1 MLKPRESIAKLSP
14 YHSPIV
20 SRDGL
25 SLDLNESMA
34 GCSPRVLARL
44 HSLSSAEVSLY
55 PQREVGERLVANFL
69 GIEPEQVL
77 LTNGMDE
84 ALSLVFTSYLDPNDE
99 LLFADPTFVM
109 YPTLGEALGAQLVRL
124 QSCEDLTLPV
134 ADFLARISPRTRVI
148 AIANPNNPT
157 GLAVSRD
164 DLLKVPE
171 AAPNAAVVIDE
182 AYFEF
187 CGAALTCRTMIP
199 DLARHPN
206 LFVAR
211 TFSKAYGLA
220 GLRLGVLTGA
230 AEQIDYLR
238 RLSLPF
244 NVNAVALA
252 CLEEAL
258 ADRAFLSEH
267 VAQVKRV
274 GANRCESEGI
284 RRVDAAARSSGPR
297 LIGKPRLRWMC
308 AGHRW
313 DAPTDGWSAA
323 GNSRGDHGDPTP
335 LMMEGRASPPDRY
348 TAATLC
354 GRARRPS
361 LHYCVTGA
369 NAARNQATYPHD
381 HDPAL
386 DPLQH
391 LHDLCLVWPSEIST
405 RAAVQGHRHQL
416 AHRFCGILF
425 SGTRQSHRLL
435 RVHDSAVEDHPGWS
449 SH

>member
-1 MLKPRESIAKLSP
+1 MLKPRESIARLSP
-14 YHSPIV
+14 YQSPIV

-44 HSLSSAEVSLY
+44 RSLSAADVALY

-69 GIEPEQVL
+69 GIAPEQVL

-84 ALSLVFTSYLDPNDE
+84 ALSLVFTTYLGPGDE

-109 YPTLGEALGAQLVRL
+109 YPMLGEALGAQVVRL
-124 QSCEDLTLPV
+124 PSGEDLALPV

-157 GLAVSRD
+157 GLAVSRA
-164 DLLKVPE
+164 DLLKIAE
-171 AAPNAAVVIDE
+171 SAPDAAVLIDE

-244 NVNAVALA
+244 NVNSVVLA

-258 ADRAFLSEH
+258 ADRSFVSEH
-267 VAQVKRV
+267 VAQVKRGREQLAQLFDELGLRFWPSQTNFVLVRV
-274 GANRCESEGI
+274 GAKAKTLVESMQRRGVLVRDSSANAGCEGCVRITVGTPSQMDGVLPAIREAITEI
-284 RRVDAAARSSGPR
+284 RRS
-297 LIGKPRLRWMC
+297 
-308 AGHRW
+308 
-313 DAPTDGWSAA
+313 
-323 GNSRGDHGDPTP
+323 
-335 LMMEGRASPPDRY
+335 
-348 TAATLC
+348 
-354 GRARRPS
+354 
-361 LHYCVTGA
+361 
-369 NAARNQATYPHD
+369 
-381 HDPAL
+381 
-386 DPLQH
+386 
-391 LHDLCLVWPSEIST
+391 
-405 RAAVQGHRHQL
+405 
-416 AHRFCGILF
+416 
-425 SGTRQSHRLL
+425 
-435 RVHDSAVEDHPGWS
+435 
-449 SH
+449 